1 MSNSLLNYFKKSD
14 NSSLSPAPI
23 KKEKQIYSP
32 KLEKEN
38 ARPKNEPEKM
48 ETDIYDD
55 EIVNRP
61 KLDLKAEKLD
71 SPRVKRKRLM
81 IASDSD
87 SEPETK
93 PKTKKKPESSP
104 EYETKSE
111 PDSEDDSFIDD
122 DDEDDPKPKK
132 KSLSSSKK
140 SVNSPKTPK
149 SRSTKSKPETPSSTT
164 KQNLNSFAAASAEND
179 GPIEG
184 KFKHFSY
191 EFLQEDKIK

>member
-1 MSNSLLNYFKKSD
+1 MSNTLLNYFKKSD
-14 NSSLSPAPI
+14 NSSRSPAPI
-23 KKEKQIYSP
+23 KKEKQINSP

-48 ETDIYDD
+48 ETDLYDD
-55 EIVNRP
+55 EMITRP
-61 KLDLKAEKLD
+61 KQNLKAEQLD
-71 SPRVKRKRLM
+71 SPRIKRKRLM

-87 SEPETK
+87 SEAEIK
-93 PKTKKKPESSP
+93 PKTKKKLESSP
-104 EYETKSE
+104 EYEVKSE
-111 PDSEDDSFIDD
+111 PDSEKDSFIDD
-122 DDEDDPKPKK
+122 DDEDEPKPRK

-149 SRSTKSKPETPSSTT
+149 SRSSKTKPETPSSTT
-164 KQNLNSFAAASAEND
+164 KQSLSGFAAPSTEND
-179 GPIEG
+179 GSIEG